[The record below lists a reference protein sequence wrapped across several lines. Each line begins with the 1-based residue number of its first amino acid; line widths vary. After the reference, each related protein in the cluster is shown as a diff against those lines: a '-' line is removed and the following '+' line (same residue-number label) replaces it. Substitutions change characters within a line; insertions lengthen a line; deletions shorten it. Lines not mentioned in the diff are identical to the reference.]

1 MSVPGQ
7 SPAIPVT
14 PAQIIDSAVGANEA
28 GAAIVHIHV
37 REPETGKPVAD
48 LGLFKEVLAGIGER
62 CDAIVQPTSGGG
74 VGMTI
79 EERAR
84 VVTECRPEMATFNC
98 GSFNF
103 GIFKARQRPEMAE
116 WELDYLES
124 TRDYV
129 FRNTF
134 RDIERL
140 SELFREAGTKPE
152 YEVYDVGHLYNL
164 QHLAEQ
170 ELVDF
175 PFHVQFVLGVL
186 GANAASIDQLVH
198 MRRTAVDLFG
208 AESFTWS
215 AAGVGYPGQFH
226 LAATALMLGGH
237 MRVGLE
243 DNLRVSHDERA
254 PSNAALVEKAHDA
267 RAAARPRACWRRW
280 RKTPA
285 RPGRTLTLDRCPQIG
300 IRGRAVVRRLAA
312 RCARSSPGTPTMP
325 ARLRRPASA
334 AARCRASCACPLA
347 SGRSCRRGAGSRR
360 ARCWSRS
367 RPPWRSCCRRH
378 SRTRPTTARTSGA
391 PRRPTSSRS
400 ART

>member
-1 MSVPGQ
+1 MSLAPVFLSCAVTGGMSVPGQ
-7 SPAIPVT
+7 SAAIPVT
-14 PAQIIDSAVGANEA
+14 PEEIVDSAVGAREA

-37 REPETGKPVAD
+37 REPDTGKPIAD
-48 LGLFKEVLAGIGER
+48 LGLFKEVLSGIGER
-62 CDAIVQPTSGGG
+62 CDAIAQPTSGGG

-103 GIFKARQRPEMAE
+103 GIFGVRHRPEMAE
-116 WELDYLES
+116 WETEYLES

-134 RDIERL
+134 SDLYRL
-140 SELFREAGTKPE
+140 SELFREADTKPE

-164 QHLAEQ
+164 HHLAEQ

-186 GANAASIDQLVH
+186 GANSASIEQLVH
-198 MRRTAVDLFG
+198 MRATATGLFG

-226 LAATALMLGGH
+226 LAASALMMGGH

-243 DNLRVSHDERA
+243 DNLRVTASERA
-254 PSNAALVEKAHDA
+254 ESNAALVEKAMA
-267 RAAARPRACWRRW
+267 LAP
-280 RKTPA
+280 
-285 RPGRTLTLDRCPQIG
+285 LLDRE
-300 IRGRAVVRRLAA
+300 
-312 RCARSSPGTPTMP
+312 
-325 ARLRRPASA
+325 PASA
-334 AARCRASCACPLA
+334 GEARGLLGLS
-347 SGRSCRRGAGSRR
+347 RGS
-360 ARCWSRS
+360 
-367 RPPWRSCCRRH
+367 
-378 SRTRPTTARTSGA
+378 
-391 PRRPTSSRS
+391 
-400 ART
+400 

>member
-1 MSVPGQ
+1 MSLPPVFLSCAITGGMSVPGQ
-7 SPAIPVT
+7 SAAIPVT
-14 PAQIIDSAVGANEA
+14 PDQIIDSAVEANAA

-48 LGLFKEVLAGIGER
+48 LGLFREVLTGIGDR
-62 CDAIVQPTSGGG
+62 CGAIVQPTSGGG

-103 GIFKARQRPEMAE
+103 GIFQVRHRPEMPP
-116 WELDYLES
+116 WEIEYLES

-134 RDIERL
+134 RDLHRL

-164 QHLAEQ
+164 HHLADQ
-170 ELVDF
+170 GLVDF

-186 GANAASIDQLVH
+186 GANAATLEQLVH
-198 MRRTAVDLFG
+198 MRRTAVSLFG
-208 AESFTWS
+208 EERFTWS

-226 LAATALMLGGH
+226 LAAAALMLGGH

-243 DNLRVSHDERA
+243 DNLRVTSDERA
-254 PSNAALVEKAHDA
+254 GSNAELVEKAMRLAPLLDRAPAAADEA
-267 RAAARPRACWRRW
+267 RALLGLEQPR
-280 RKTPA
+280 
-285 RPGRTLTLDRCPQIG
+285 
-300 IRGRAVVRRLAA
+300 
-312 RCARSSPGTPTMP
+312 S
-325 ARLRRPASA
+325 
-334 AARCRASCACPLA
+334 
-347 SGRSCRRGAGSRR
+347 
-360 ARCWSRS
+360 
-367 RPPWRSCCRRH
+367 
-378 SRTRPTTARTSGA
+378 
-391 PRRPTSSRS
+391 
-400 ART
+400 

>member
-1 MSVPGQ
+1 MSLEPVFLSCAITGGMSVPGQ
-7 SPAIPVT
+7 SAAIPVT
-14 PAQIIDSAVGANEA
+14 PEEIVDSAVEASGA

-103 GIFKARQRPEMAE
+103 GIFQVSHRAEMQP
-116 WELDYLES
+116 WEIEYLES

-134 RDIERL
+134 RDLYRL

-164 QHLAEQ
+164 HHLAERG
-170 ELVDF
+170 LVDL

-186 GANAASIDQLVH
+186 GANAATLEQLLH
-198 MRRTAVDLFG
+198 MRRTAVSLFG
-208 AESFTWS
+208 EGRFTWS

-226 LAATALMLGGH
+226 LAAAALMLGGH

-243 DNLRVSHDERA
+243 DNLRVTATERA
-254 PSNAALVEKAHDA
+254 RSNAELVDKAVRLAPLLDRSPADPDGA
-267 RAAARPRACWRRW
+267 RAIL
-280 RKTPA
+280 
-285 RPGRTLTLDRCPQIG
+285 G
-300 IRGRAVVRRLAA
+300 
-312 RCARSSPGTPTMP
+312 
-325 ARLRRPASA
+325 LR
-334 AARCRASCACPLA
+334 
-347 SGRSCRRGAGSRR
+347 
-360 ARCWSRS
+360 
-367 RPPWRSCCRRH
+367 
-378 SRTRPTTARTSGA
+378 
-391 PRRPTSSRS
+391 
-400 ART
+400 